1 MLSVQYQGH
10 YKYYIVII
18 GSRVRGSDGFT
29 DGGTV
34 SANVQN
40 KLSDHKEEHKV
51 QAQTV
56 YAIGECMIELQRNG
70 AGMDYRFGGDT
81 LNAAVYMAR
90 LLDPAQ
96 VKVAYVTGLGVDGM
110 SDEMCASWR
119 EEGIATCCVLRLPD
133 RLPGIYMIETDPT
146 GERRFH
152 YWRRDS
158 AARHWL
164 EAPDAGKVLLKL
176 SRASMVYLSGI
187 SLAILSPADREL
199 LISALAR
206 CRAAGGSVVFDNN
219 YRPRLWESA
228 ADAAAVYARVLGH
241 CDIALLTLD
250 DEEALY
256 GPHDVMAAIERTR
269 ARGVKEVVVK
279 RGAEPCVVW
288 DGGQAVEVAPA
299 PVADVVDTTAAGDS
313 FGGAYLAARLSGA
326 TPEEAARAGHRLAG
340 TVIRHRGAIIPRDAM
355 PA

>member
-1 MLSVQYQGH
+1 
-10 YKYYIVII
+10 
-18 GSRVRGSDGFT
+18 
-29 DGGTV
+29 
-34 SANVQN
+34 
-40 KLSDHKEEHKV
+40 V
-51 QAQTV
+51 QAQIV
-56 YAIGECMIELQRNG
+56 YAIGECMIELQRSSSG

-81 LNAAVYMAR
+81 LNTAVYMAR
-90 LLDPAQ
+90 LVDPEQ
-96 VKVAYVTGLGVDGM
+96 VKVAYVTALGTDGM

-119 EEGIATCCVLRLPD
+119 QEGIDTGCVLRLPD
-133 RLPGIYMIETDPT
+133 RLPGIYMIETDPG

-152 YWRRDS
+152 YWRKDS

-176 SRASMVYLSGI
+176 AQARMVYLSGI

-199 LISALAR
+199 LIAALAQ
-206 CRAAGGSVVFDNN
+206 CRARGGSVVFDNN

-228 ADAAAVYARVLGH
+228 DEAAGVYRRVLAH

-250 DEEALY
+250 DEQALY
-256 GPHDVMAAIERTR
+256 GPHDALNAIERTR
-269 ARGVKEVVVK
+269 QLGVNEVVVK
-279 RGAEPCVVW
+279 QGGEPCVVW
-288 DGGQAVEVAPA
+288 AGGEAIEVAPA
-299 PVADVVDTTAAGDS
+299 PVAEVVDTTAAGDS

-326 TPEEAARAGHRLAG
+326 TPGEAARAGHRLAG